1 MTKELN
7 IDRLRNA
14 LNESD
19 YESLIIRSSANIEW
33 LSNFSGS
40 NAWLFVDRKEN
51 YLATDSRYTTQAEQ
65 ESKNWKVSI
74 GKLSMNAFHRFG

>member
-1 MTKELN
+1 MNICKTRMTKELN

-51 YLATDSRYTTQAEQ
+51 
-65 ESKNWKVSI
+65 
-74 GKLSMNAFHRFG
+74 